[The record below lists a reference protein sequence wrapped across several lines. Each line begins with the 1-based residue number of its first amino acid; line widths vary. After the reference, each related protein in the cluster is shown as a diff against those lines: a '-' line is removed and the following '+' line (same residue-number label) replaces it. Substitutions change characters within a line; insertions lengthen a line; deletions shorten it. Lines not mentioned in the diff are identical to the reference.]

1 MKGGGVGGGIHVDMF
16 CKPAVCPLVTGE
28 PLSTFEGH
36 WLLHALPAF
45 YFLLELFHILEKC

>member
-1 MKGGGVGGGIHVDMF
+1 MGGGIHVDMF